1 MSVNSTLDI
10 IIFAATPNAGETT
23 ESKAESI
30 PTYGGVH
37 FLRFGEGGIKVT
49 HFVGIYNKN

>member
-1 MSVNSTLDI
+1 MSVKSTLDI